1 MAATAA
7 VKQNTTA
14 QGYSYYFSIP
24 RELCDVPGMTISAT
38 MLGGLLSSFSGKED
52 ENGNVKTFE
61 GKREKLK
68 GFVGGSLS
76 TLSRSMT
83 KLKSKGYVERNGMS
97 SHTFKQDKLVSD
109 KTWNLPLD
117 ITTRIFEIKDEDGNI
132 IARRTLTPAEK
143 LTYSYFYTKLASCTH
158 KSTIEAAYKVIAAEL
173 GLDPT
178 TVSAAVNTL
187 SRSGLLYCPKDWI
200 GVNGHKKGRI
210 GLVKKWSWFKQE
222 KQYRERK
229 EKPSENKAPKAQPAT
244 VSRDNYYKELQEAAQ
259 QKASDAIDA
268 ALSYEQ
274 YRKLDAE
281 RKDVSALLR
290 RALVSGNTDYGQELS
305 EKVKKLDLKC
315 RTALKSLG
323 FEPDSLTPEY
333 YARCK
338 ECGDTG
344 WKKDGSACG
353 CRKERRQ
360 GSPLGKSKGT
370 TKGIE

>member
-143 LTYSYFYTKLASCTH
+143 LTYSYFYTKLVSCTH
-158 KSTIEAAYKVIAAEL
+158 KSTIEA
-173 GLDPT
+173 
-178 TVSAAVNTL
+178 S
-187 SRSGLLYCPKDWI
+187 
-200 GVNGHKKGRI
+200 
-210 GLVKKWSWFKQE
+210 
-222 KQYRERK
+222 
-229 EKPSENKAPKAQPAT
+229 
-244 VSRDNYYKELQEAAQ
+244 
-259 QKASDAIDA
+259 
-268 ALSYEQ
+268 
-274 YRKLDAE
+274 
-281 RKDVSALLR
+281 
-290 RALVSGNTDYGQELS
+290 
-305 EKVKKLDLKC
+305 
-315 RTALKSLG
+315 
-323 FEPDSLTPEY
+323 
-333 YARCK
+333 
-338 ECGDTG
+338 
-344 WKKDGSACG
+344 
-353 CRKERRQ
+353 
-360 GSPLGKSKGT
+360 
-370 TKGIE
+370 

>member
-7 VKQNTTA
+7 VQQLNMTA

-24 RELCDVPGMTISAT
+24 RELRAVPGMTISTT
-38 MLGGLLSSFSGKED
+38 MLGGFLSSFSGKED
-52 ENGNVKTFE
+52 GNGNVKTFE
-61 GKREKLK
+61 GGRDKLK

-83 KLKSKGYVERNGMS
+83 KLKSAGYVERNGMS

-109 KTWNLPLD
+109 KTWHLPLD

-132 IARRTLTPAEK
+132 ITRRALTPAER
-143 LTYSYFYTKLASCTH
+143 LTYSYFYTKLASCTR
-158 KSTIEAAYKVIAAEL
+158 KTTIEAVYKKIAAEL

-178 TVSAAVNTL
+178 TVSDAVNTL

-200 GVNGHKKGRI
+200 GVNGHKKGRV

-222 KQYRERK
+222 KQYRKRK
-229 EKPSENKAPKAQPAT
+229 EKPSENKSPKEQPAT
-244 VSRDNYYKELQEAAQ
+244 VSRKSYYKELQAAAK
-259 QKASDAIDA
+259 QKACDALDA

-290 RALVSGNTDYGQELS
+290 RAMISGDTGYGQQLS
-305 EKVKKLDLKC
+305 EQLKQLDLKC
-315 RTALKSLG
+315 RTTLRNLG
-323 FEPDSLTPEY
+323 FEPDSLKPEY
-333 YARCK
+333 YVRCK

-344 WKKDGSACG
+344 WKKDGKPCG
-353 CRKERRQ
+353 CFKQRSA
-360 GSPLGKSKGT
+360 SPGNGKRT
-370 TKGIE
+370 TKGTE